1 MKIEPNYVFLTW
13 EDISYSRTGVIYSGL
28 NRIGSKPVLHQITL
42 RNIYNMSLQ
51 VRRFLKSS
59 EFPDPIMVVGSPC
72 GLLVLAARLASP
84 RARIVFDT
92 GWPQV
97 DALKLKMDKS
107 GGNFLRYLKMY
118 LLDFASFKMSN
129 LIAVES
135 KAQKTRLTKKFL
147 VSPEKLF
154 VSYTGLNEEELVN
167 HQESFRRGVDQHIVI
182 FRGKVNSEAG
192 IELLAEISWLLPTD
206 IKLLVISQNIPTRVV
221 FSTNTE
227 IVSERVSNSRLADY
241 YAQASLAIGQ
251 LGNSRRINF
260 TIPHKFYEASFFG
273 IPYLTRKTDA
283 LSELISFD
291 EIGLFLEKVD
301 AISVSSLITS
311 FVKDNENQIS
321 ARRYLGESYRNSF
334 SQEIISNGFKDY
346 TAKYFYDFT

>member
-1 MKIEPNYVFLTW
+1 MKVEPTYVFLTW

-28 NRIGSKPVLHQITL
+28 KRYGSKTVLHQISL
-42 RNIYNMSLQ
+42 RNIYIMSLQ
-51 VRRFLKSS
+51 VRRLLKSS
-59 EFPDPIMVVGSPC
+59 ELLNPILVVGSPC

-84 RARIVFDT
+84 KARIVFDT

-97 DALKLKMDKS
+97 DALKFKMDKS
-107 GGNFLRYLKMY
+107 GKGFLRYLKMY

-135 KAQKTRLTKKFL
+135 KAQKTRLTKNFL

-154 VSYTGLNEEELVN
+154 VSYTGLNEEEFVN
-167 HQESFRRGVDQHIVI
+167 NQLSSRRGVDENIVI

-206 IKLLVISQNIPTRVV
+206 LKLIVISQNIPERIV

-227 IVSERVSNSRLADY
+227 IVSERVSNSRLTEY

-251 LGNSRRINF
+251 LGNSHRINF

-273 IPYLTRKTDA
+273 IPYLSRKTDA

-291 EIGLFLEKVD
+291 ELGLFLEKAD
-301 AISVSSLITS
+301 AVSVSSLITA
-311 FVKDNENQIS
+311 FVRDKENQIS
-321 ARRYLGESYRNSF
+321 TRSYLGESYRNLF
-334 SQEIISNGFKDY
+334 SQEIISKGFKDY
-346 TAKYFYDFT
+346 TVKYF

>member
-1 MKIEPNYVFLTW
+1 MKIEPTYVFLTW

-28 NRIGSKPVLHQITL
+28 KRYGSKPVLHQITL
-42 RNIYNMSLQ
+42 RNIYIMSLQ
-51 VRRFLKSS
+51 VRKILKSS
-59 EFPDPIMVVGSPC
+59 EFLNPVLVVGSPC

-84 RARIVFDT
+84 KARIVFDT

-97 DALKLKMDKS
+97 DALKFKMDKS
-107 GGNFLRYLKMY
+107 GKNFLRYLKMY
-118 LLDFASFKMSN
+118 LLDFASFRMSN

-135 KAQKTRLTKKFL
+135 KAQKTRLTKIFL

-154 VSYTGLNEEELVN
+154 VSYTGLNEEEFINNQL
-167 HQESFRRGVDQHIVI
+167 SSKRGVDESIVI

-192 IELLAEISWLLPTD
+192 IELLAEISWLLPGD
-206 IKLLVISQNIPTRVV
+206 LKLIVISQNIPTRIV

-227 IVSERVSNSRLADY
+227 IVSERISNSQLADY
-241 YAQASLAIGQ
+241 YGRASLAIGQ

-273 IPYLTRKTDA
+273 IPYLTCKTDA

-291 EIGLFLEKVD
+291 EFGLFLEKIE
-301 AISVSSLITS
+301 AISVSSLITA
-311 FVKDNENQIS
+311 FVRNKEKQIS
-321 ARRYLGESYRNSF
+321 ARRYLGKSYRNSF
-334 SQEIISNGFKDY
+334 SQEIITTDFKDH
-346 TAKYFYDFT
+346 TAKYF